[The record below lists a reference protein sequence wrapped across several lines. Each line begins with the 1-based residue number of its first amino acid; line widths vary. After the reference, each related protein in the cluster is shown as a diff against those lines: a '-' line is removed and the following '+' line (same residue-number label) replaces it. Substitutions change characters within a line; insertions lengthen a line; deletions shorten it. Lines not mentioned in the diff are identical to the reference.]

1 MIELVN
7 EMVIEQFLNDFL
19 VSRSEEFG
27 LLVDTFD
34 RISVRLKRPSR
45 KFGDLGY
52 LGNLGIFFQDF

>member
-34 RISVRLKRPSR
+34 RISVRLNGQVENS
-45 KFGDLGY
+45 GTSD
-52 LGNLGIFFQDF
+52 I